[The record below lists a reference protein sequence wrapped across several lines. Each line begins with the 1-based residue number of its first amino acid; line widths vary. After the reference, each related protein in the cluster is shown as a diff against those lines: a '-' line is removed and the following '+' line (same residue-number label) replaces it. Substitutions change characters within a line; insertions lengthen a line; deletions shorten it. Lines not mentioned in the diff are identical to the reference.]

1 MNYYIDIKLSGDTEI
16 SLGYIWQKVYAQ
28 MHLALVEQ
36 KNSEGMCRVGFSFP
50 HYKEVFPLGDMLRL
64 FSHTKEELELLNVE
78 KQLKN
83 FLDYVLVSGIK
94 EVPNDVHSYV
104 TFSRKQVKCNSE
116 RLARRQAKRK
126 GISFEE
132 ALKNYEEF
140 DEEKKKEKNK
150 LPYINIDSLSSQN
163 KMKVFVAKEISLEP
177 KEGLFSTYGLSKTST
192 VPCF

>member
-1 MNYYIDIKLSGDTEI
+1 MKYYIDIKLLGDTEI
-16 SLGYIWQKVYAQ
+16 SLGFIWQKVYAQ

-36 KNSEGMCRVGFSFP
+36 KNSEGLCRVGFAFP
-50 HYKEVFPLGDMLRL
+50 RYEELFPLGDTLRL
-64 FSHTKEELELLNVE
+64 FSYAKEDLELLRVE
-78 KQLKN
+78 EILKN
-83 FLDYVLVSGIK
+83 LLDYVKIDEIK
-94 EVPNDVHSYV
+94 EVPNNVKNYA
-104 TFSRKQVKCNSE
+104 TFSRKQFKYNSE

-140 DEEKKKEKNK
+140 DEEKKKSDNK
-150 LPYINIDSLSSQN
+150 LPYVNIDSLSSQN
-163 KMKVFVAKEISLEP
+163 KMKVFIVKEISKEP